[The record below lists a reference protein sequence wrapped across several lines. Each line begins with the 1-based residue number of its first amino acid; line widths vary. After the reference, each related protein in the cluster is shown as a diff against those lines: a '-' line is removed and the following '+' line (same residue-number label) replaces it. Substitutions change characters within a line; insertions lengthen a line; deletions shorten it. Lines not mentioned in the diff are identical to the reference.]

1 MKNKIYPCLWFDGQA
16 KAAAELYCSV
26 FPNSKITVDTDM
38 VVNWE
43 LNGQKMMGLNGGP
56 MFKPTPS
63 VSFYVTCGTGE
74 EVDALWEKLAEN
86 GAAMIPLGT
95 YPWSEKYGWIKDR
108 FDITWQIT
116 LDKTRPMGQTIT
128 PSMLF
133 TQDSHGKGNEAIDF
147 YTGVFPDSH
156 LNFKALYEEGESTY
170 ATTGMLKFSHF
181 NLGSQ
186 SFIIMDAGFAQP
198 YTFNEGI
205 SFVVDC
211 DGQDETDYFWNAL
224 TEGGSE
230 SQCAWL
236 RDKFGVS
243 WQIVPRQLMQLM
255 GDKDREKAGR
265 VMQAMMKM
273 KKIIVADLE
282 NA

>member
-16 KAAAELYCSV
+16 KAAAELYCAV
-26 FPNSKITVDTDM
+26 FPNSKITADTGM

-63 VSFYVTCGTGE
+63 VSFYTVCETE
-74 EVDALWEKLAEN
+74 EEIDAAYAKLIE
-86 GAAMIPLGT
+86 GGFAMMPLNA
-95 YPWSEKYGWIKDR
+95 YPWSPKYGWVQDQ
-108 FDITWQIT
+108 FGVSWQLT
-116 LDKTRPMGQTIT
+116 LGKISDVGQKFT
-128 PSMLF
+128 PAMMFVGL
-133 TQDSHGKGNEAIDF
+133 QHGRAEEAITF
-147 YTGVFPDSH
+147 YTG
-156 LNFKALYEEGESTY
+156 LFKDVSTRFISRYEEGDNDMIGTIKHAQFVLENQVFAAMDS
-170 ATTGMLKFSHF
+170 GMNHKF
-181 NLGSQ
+181 G
-186 SFIIMDAGFAQP
+186 
-198 YTFNEGI
+198 FNEGI

-236 RDKFGVS
+236 KDKFGVS

-282 NA
+282 KA